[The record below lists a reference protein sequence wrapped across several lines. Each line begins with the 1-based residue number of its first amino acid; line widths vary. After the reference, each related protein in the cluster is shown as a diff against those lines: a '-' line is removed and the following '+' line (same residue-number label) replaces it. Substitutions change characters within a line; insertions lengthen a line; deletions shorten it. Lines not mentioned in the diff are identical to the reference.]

1 MCLLFMEKVCG
12 LSFQHALFGVFA
24 KCIRIPKVSLILD
37 SNYEPP
43 YSAQCSV
50 ESKIML
56 HALQKLG
63 MPALLNFKLKTSAVS
78 SGSIRL
84 K

>member
-1 MCLLFMEKVCG
+1 MCLLFVEKVCG
-12 LSFQHALFGVFA
+12 LSFQHVLFGVFA

-50 ESKIML
+50 ESKIM
-56 HALQKLG
+56 AQFIIK
-63 MPALLNFKLKTSAVS
+63 
-78 SGSIRL
+78 
-84 K
+84 